1 MEVDLEASWISISIS
16 ISIDFE
22 VDLEVLDDGK
32 GFEAQRSMSQSEG
45 SSLRAELGPAA
56 MSVTGKCLRRC

>member
-1 MEVDLEASWISISIS
+1 MEVDSEASWISISIS

-45 SSLRAELGPAA
+45 SSCVLLAQRPGADLGN
-56 MSVTGKCLRRC
+56 V